1 MERNNSLSRRRFLFQ
16 ALTLIAAL
24 VIAIVVLLS
33 L

>member
-1 MERNNSLSRRRFLFQ
+1 MERNNSLSRRQFLFQ

-24 VIAIVVLLS
+24 VIVIVVLLS